1 MTKKYEDYKKSYYK
15 VKDERDKLKGEG
27 TAGEVAS
34 KDPDVAQKYESL
46 KSKYRVSLDVF
57 LTRLQLVEDL

>member
-15 VKDERDKLKGEG
+15 MKDERDKLKGEG
-27 TAGEVAS
+27 TAGEAAS

-57 LTRLQLVEDL
+57 

>member
-15 VKDERDKLKGEG
+15 MKDERDKLKGEG
-27 TAGEVAS
+27 NAGEVAS

-57 LTRLQLVEDL
+57 